1 MVKYR
6 LSNDS
11 LNLPLRIQIG
21 GITLQDFQETYVKKC
36 VHNSK
41 NGHLNQQ
48 KRKNYQKPQTKKVK
62 RPCFR
67 VADLSSTCQIRA
79 YQTVNILMPLTLT
92 YNNI

>member
-62 RPCFR
+62 QPCFR